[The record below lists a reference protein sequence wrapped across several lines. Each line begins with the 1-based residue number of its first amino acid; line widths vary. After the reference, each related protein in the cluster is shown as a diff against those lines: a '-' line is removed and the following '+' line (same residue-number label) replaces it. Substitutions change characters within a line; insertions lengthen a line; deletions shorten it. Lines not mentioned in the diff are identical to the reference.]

1 MKSYILKC
9 LYKSYKKKIS
19 YKTSNKKRYEN
30 SFFNRFSNDLDLCL
44 LFHFVRPKHTL
55 PFQVV
60 WSLYDD
66 LKKKLKCFYRN
77 WNTSRSKMILSPY
90 FYSRTYVG
98 WLVLGDHRNFKPKG
112 KLIKSSILF
121 TIYIF
126 YRNYRDTQ
134 IVTFQQYISYKRYLN
149 IRRQNSSKLKLPG
162 LK

>member
-9 LYKSYKKKIS
+9 LYKSYKKSFPIKPQTKEIWKLILQQIFKWSWPLSFIS
-19 YKTSNKKRYEN
+19 FRSTKAHASIPSGLKSLR
-30 SFFNRFSNDLDLCL
+30 RF
-44 LFHFVRPKHTL
+44 
-55 PFQVV
+55 
-60 WSLYDD
+60 
-66 LKKKLKCFYRN
+66 KKKLKCFYRN
-77 WNTSRSKMILSPY
+77 WNTFRSKMILSPY
-90 FYSRTYVG
+90 FYSRTCVG

-126 YRNYRDTQ
+126 YRNYRYTQ
-134 IVTFQQYISYKRYLN
+134 IVIFQQYISYKRYLN